1 MDELKKQIA
10 DLEKRVLDIER
21 KKYQLTYPL
30 DKVSEDAIS
39 RSLSQRIAPDTAK
52 NIAWDNYFYYSSLF
66 ETLDRYT
73 SSATGA
79 GSVVIDVTGLILT
92 TEAVVSANATTV
104 LAVDEATLF
113 SFDRPSR
120 FRTSIQV
127 DVFANTTF
135 SIYGLEAGGGSY
147 YGFRFDGTILKGV
160 AYDGLTESTQTLA
173 SAVDG
178 DIYVL
183 EARFE
188 PGKNI
193 TYLVNGETKGI
204 ITSNLPRGIVD
215 STSDAVAKEAGVS
228 YFELIHSRL

>member
-147 YGFRFDGTILKGV
+147 SVLD
-160 AYDGLTESTQTLA
+160 LTEQS
-173 SAVDG
+173 
-178 DIYVL
+178 
-183 EARFE
+183 
-188 PGKNI
+188 
-193 TYLVNGETKGI
+193 
-204 ITSNLPRGIVD
+204 
-215 STSDAVAKEAGVS
+215 
-228 YFELIHSRL
+228 